1 MSLAAKSGV
10 ARGQL
15 GLWKRFATEKKH
27 LQNATKQW
35 QSNCEAVPLTDL
47 TATRTKSSPLKNR
60 CYWLAGLGKLEKDES
75 AQWTRHDMSHGSMF
89 SHVFSPG
96 LLTRSATSSA
106 KEAERSRTTFPRNA
120 FEPGVS
126 LCHTV
131 SRCWSHSWT
140 NTMACSRACGIATS
154 EFGWGSG
161 EIIPQKPYQHI

>member
-1 MSLAAKSGV
+1 METVCNRKETPAKCHK
-10 ARGQL
+10 AM
-15 GLWKRFATEKKH
+15 
-27 LQNATKQW
+27 TKQLRSGATYRPH
-35 QSNCEAVPLTDL
+35 SNTHKI
-47 TATRTKSSPLKNR
+47 KSSEEPVLLIGR
-60 CYWLAGLGKLEKDES
+60 PWEVGKDES